1 MSEVKV
7 VAPSDLNEGYE
18 FDAKVDGKVIKVVVP
33 EGGVKEGEEFMVP
46 FAAIGSTGPREFKHS
61 LCSCCET
68 CPCPCLWAFCC
79 YFDVIF
85 LGQILQRMKLNFLGQ
100 PTSEQPTSEQPS
112 GKRNTCTIFLL
123 IWIVIFTIQGIA
135 GATTT
140 RIDAEGDADD
150 GSIVYNLPGF
160 YILSATNV
168 IISTF
173 LTVAATL
180 ARNHLRKK
188 KNIEG
193 ICCKGDGC
201 LDDCCCVYWCPL
213 CTYIQMHRETAG
225 NEKFDLTTQT
235 GLRGN
240 RMMVDENIV

>member
-135 GATTT
+135 GATTS
-140 RIDAEGDADD
+140 RIDDEGGADD
-150 GSIVYNLPGF
+150 GSIVYPPGY
-160 YILSATNV
+160 YIIVATNV

-201 LDDCCCVYWCPL
+201 LDDCCCVYWCGP
-213 CTYIQMHRETAG
+213 CTNIQMHRETAG
-225 NEKFDLTTQT
+225 HEVFDLTTQT

-240 RMMVDENIV
+240 RMMVDETTV